1 MKSLKNRLYR
11 ITIALSLLI
20 FSAVSCEVGLG
31 AAVDTEPPELFIQ
44 SPAPASI
51 IRGTFAIKGTWTD
64 DRDADKVSCVFTNTA
79 DEKKKYTLTGEVV
92 TVKGGEGT
100 WNIFVEDAS
109 IPDGS
114 YEVTVS
120 LFDKS
125 GHETKVVRQ
134 FDIDNTA
141 PVIVLKRPSS
151 RKGEQDENID
161 RYGQLFTLN
170 GFAADDSGVGLIEV
184 SIYSDEAL
192 TQQVGET
199 ISIKNVPN
207 TITRNVAEFE
217 EGVENAYS
225 AIYGSTERSNVDQK
239 RWCKVVAYDGAQFY
253 PADGKEQTDEDK
265 KGNASFSY
273 YLYEDISS
281 TFLSQYKVAD
291 LYAMRK
297 LGSPNTLPETTA
309 GVFILNPANNPYYT
323 VSGYQ
328 ELKLDGTDTNESMYL
343 KNGNSIVIS
352 LKPGLDSYEID
363 KDSLKVYLQQC
374 DMTNNGEAIG
384 ELIPMENITKEP
396 SGTAYTITL
405 PVKKGNGINI
415 GKSYRLYLE
424 GQDVKG
430 NKVTTQG
437 NGYGFYIASTGVKP
451 SLRVDTP
458 PSAAL
463 VSCND
468 SVDSIV
474 VKGMAYFPSESCEG
488 GSVII
493 KDSVNNLEWL
503 VGTYLDEK
511 DENGNTIEATQKTDI
526 EQNWSI
532 TLNLK
537 KDSTNIKDETG
548 KLYIPD
554 GIYTFNV
561 YAITDTDFVDAESA
575 VSVERNI
582 KVDTQKPKAPV
593 LKKLNNTDYS
603 ALEWYKSKN
612 LKVDLEVSDE
622 ARNGYSS
629 GLFKTEYSIG
639 DSNIWTTITATSYGY
654 INGLE
659 DGENKLIFRSVDEA
673 GNVSDISEFTVK
685 LDTVAPVITKAYIGK
700 DSAWK
705 TFATG
710 NVLNIKNTDGKK
722 IKFEIEEALTLPEVS
737 VTVDGKSLEGT
748 YERTEESGNKW
759 IWISNTEASLN
770 ENQEILIKAVAK
782 DGTNNEGIA
791 EHKVLVDTE
800 GPVIEFTSPVPE
812 LELRG
817 ENSISQTYI
826 LRAGITDK
834 AGNVAQTKY
843 LLTDT
848 PYTDENNIITDAR
861 SGENGWELS
870 QGKGSIGVSTEIRSI
885 TKGKWYLYVYSKDE
899 ADNESYAVRYFWF
912 DTDAPSLG
920 VTAKPANIY
929 NKKEDSTIQI
939 ININGTASD
948 SNGIDKIE
956 YSTDG
961 GNTWNI
967 PDTYNPETGAWSIN
981 LTYGNENSDLS
992 DGSYK
997 FIIRAADKAGRN
1009 NSVEYNVLIDTVSPE
1024 LTLPDN
1030 DNWYHE
1036 LKISTEIQATDVT
1049 SKVSLVQYNTNY
1061 DSTNP
1066 DDGWIPCTYNDET
1079 ETASGDIDF
1088 ESSGIKTVYIK
1099 ATDGAGNEIISSF
1112 TRKVDAD
1119 KPTLTAKY
1127 TQIGTGSIS
1136 NYGGTAYVNGS
1147 TAVTFW
1153 GDYSDSISGVAELEI
1168 KIGEEILTGIE
1179 IDYSSQTLPATK
1191 DDKMPSSFNAYSSFE
1206 DKTAIK
1212 SWKVII
1218 PAGKLK
1224 TGAITIIGRDKA
1236 VDLPDF
1242 TGNEIVAQQTTSLAL
1257 DTELPVISSNTI
1269 NVKDNSDVTKAY
1281 LYSAEDAQIIE
1292 YFLNNSEGKNFTVS
1306 GISTDNSGV
1315 ASTKFKIGEK
1325 EYTNTKTAGSWSFTV
1340 TNFNSFTE
1348 NEVSA
1353 LVETVDLAG
1362 NKTEKTIK
1370 FKFDTTAPDKSGI
1383 VKIDNNEYA
1392 SGIWRTST
1400 VLTVSGVF
1408 TEEGSGV
1415 SKIYYKRFATSEAA
1429 ESGNNSFATNYRNDN
1444 DGFIEA
1450 DATGKSYN
1458 GKITKLSVGNNYL
1471 LLIAEDNVGNSKLI
1485 DATPYYIRIDTKAPA
1500 IESTSGGTRYSN
1512 GKSDVIVTGT
1522 CSDEDSGVAGV
1533 KVSIKID
1540 DVKEVDATKTNNTDW
1555 SGGWTATIPA
1565 AYLSAI
1571 EDGKNYDIEAV
1582 VTDNSGLSTPLI
1594 VANLQGDTNPPEATL
1609 NSVSPSVAVTEIEA
1623 KGYVRPNNLLT
1634 VKGIS
1639 EDEYSTTIYTW
1650 LKLIPYKDNGTTAD
1664 AIEIFESTDE
1674 NHTGTNARSW
1684 TLSIPAD
1691 TVSAETYAGAKLY
1704 ACTKDLA
1711 GNTKDK
1717 EIHDLIFDVTGPV
1730 YMLSGSENNF
1740 VPTTIGGKSYS
1751 ADNWY
1756 NSKNLLFTGT
1766 WKDAAGVT
1774 AVYYEIVASGQ
1785 SATITKNN
1793 ATTYP
1798 SFTLT
1803 SKGKGLYVYNSEIR
1817 GFNDGGNTIIMYAKD
1832 ALGNISNVNEEI
1844 VRIDTNAPEGS
1855 EYTDENDKTYNF
1867 NSKYF
1872 TNAKEDSNLILYFY
1886 AKDGASESGIDIS
1899 ESPEIKFGTEPITQT
1914 ETTKVEY
1921 ANSETTGKGYLVTL
1935 TFNEKVFAGETEY
1948 IPVVAVIKDKAG
1960 NSKEL
1965 NIGTVTVDSEP
1976 PVVNLSTPK
1985 DADSDTPGIQVN
1997 KTISI
2002 KGNANDKNLTENP
2015 LTKLQYSTDNNTW
2028 NNLYDATTNYTASNT
2043 TVVKNET
2050 DFSVNVNTTQAPFE
2064 DTKYYLRAAV
2074 EDKAGNEGWSDV
2086 IEFTVDQ
2093 NTDRPVITFMDITI
2107 SSDEEASAADEET
2120 LKLASKKLRI
2130 TVSDDDGIDT
2140 LTTTIGETELTN
2152 PTRKNDSWIYDL
2164 TQLSANSQ
2172 IDGTYS
2178 ITFTVKDSSG
2188 EIFTSGQA
2196 LAPRYS
2202 DGEHQLT
2209 KTPVSLSLM
2218 IDNTSPMLKTNKF
2231 IFYSEDY
2238 PDPDDSDWLNTPP
2251 ALGGKRNKLALLI
2264 EAGDENKISGVTAKL
2279 TEKSGVV
2286 KSYTATVVL
2295 QSEYK
2300 DTTDKKYY
2308 SKWLIKDI
2316 DVSENALNTGDHNLE
2331 FTIIDGA
2338 NNEKPLKITLSVD
2351 REVPEINI
2359 TSPTASTYSSGS
2371 IRADGSIAGAVKL
2384 YYAVSPDGTK
2394 APDGSSINGYE
2405 WTAKDGTTGTCAGA
2419 LLNPNYGSE
2428 IEFSG
2433 NWIIYFDG
2441 NLSADTGVHTELLN
2455 TYLENYGITT
2465 EDALKGT
2472 NNATLFTAPVYL
2484 YLWLKAEDE
2493 VGNETEKAFPI
2504 VVNPQGDR
2512 PTAQFTYPLEDGVL
2526 LGQYVNIRGTY
2537 SDTLGDSASTTGVRS
2552 VWIQLLSKACGGT
2565 EDNPVSA
2572 ENFGTRL
2579 VYDSDAKLFSKFEMI
2594 EDDLDYLADNG
2605 YDVYNMETYSS
2616 SGSNEKWIKGTSHVD
2631 TSKYS
2636 PNDYAALVKTT
2647 DASTSGS
2654 WNITINSKGE
2664 FDPNSDSTDGKNPV
2678 GIRIFAK
2685 DGDGKLNTIQT
2696 ERFVYFDSDT
2706 PAIKDLQLV
2715 QYDKDNQETIIAT
2728 RTYTSE
2734 MYISN
2739 KNGPWKLIGTAWDN
2753 QKITNL
2759 KFYDANENLIEGVEK
2774 TEESLNEWKFS
2785 WSLPYDVEVGTIS
2798 IRIEVDDD
2806 LTPEPHTGRENINIR
2821 FDSKEPVLITDENE
2835 DYNIKKIIRQN
2846 NSFYTFSSV
2855 AIEDPAADG
2864 TAQSGF
2870 AYTAFYFT
2878 RNTADGT
2885 KLYDILSAKGTG
2897 ATPANV
2903 ILLPEQLEATDS
2915 LCYEDNM
2922 YWYKKTVA
2930 ARGEN
2935 NAANVLKLSGSDTKG
2950 IRKNCLVKIDGA
2962 FYKVTSDPDSNSF
2975 EIDGNPQKNKTEVLV
2990 AVASLIDNTTN
3001 EKTVDNP
3008 GQISADG
3015 YYSDNDLFLDDG
3027 DRMLEFVDKTGTS
3040 WNWKASVCSK
3050 NISDGPITLHY
3061 VVFDA
3066 AGNYSSASTD
3076 CIIANNTPRLAG
3088 FTIKTDRNNNGN
3100 VDDVNIDGNYTD
3112 YLAATYSALSM
3123 TSTGVYDPDAENSM
3137 HERNPLSNNI
3147 TAGEAGKPVMT
3158 LRGKTVIIPEI
3169 VGGTGKVYY
3178 DYDIQTIDSE
3188 THTVKDN
3195 KGSNIKLLEAGSTD
3209 YTIKSKEIN
3218 IQLGDLVNF
3227 GDIECTEFKFTFHDS
3242 MEERDSLTDTTDI
3255 DSHLSVYMGIAASA
3269 TSTPTVK
3276 IDPFYWKDLNNNSIY
3291 GSKSAAS
3298 YKDLQGHIELEDDL
3312 PDNFTENS
3320 GEMDTDPKVSG
3331 KIVLT
3336 GSVEDNNLINTIKI
3350 EFGSFIEKTVAE
3362 FKNGHLTLTTDASGT
3377 GYEFKIKEGSEK
3389 FTKDGHFADWILN
3402 LYTEEFG
3409 VALDAKLTVTA
3420 TNYGTPDVTKL
3431 VSEDGEIGID
3441 GSTKYKIVPI
3451 ATDYNAPQPKV
3462 ASYQMDIV
3470 PYITDVTTFLSSY
3483 SASTPSM
3490 YARSARGRY
3499 SVYAVGKNGTISEY
3513 EKIKISGFNLTNG
3526 TVTFN
3531 GAENNTQNMG
3541 DEIKI
3546 PSGAKSGEISISVLT
3561 SDNRAVVSLN
3571 NKNNNESRGIYGYE
3585 KQEDESLTDTVG
3597 TVDIQGNYSIYNNYY
3612 NRIPNNKN
3620 NNNLTD
3626 DVYLNIWDFNKE
3638 AALADSNSKV
3648 DNLEMKINPNNG
3660 LIGFAFSNGSTRFSM
3675 PKADTSYT
3683 KWNRSFDYMK
3693 HNALA
3698 YDINGN
3704 SYAVSVG
3711 GDINGSGGYDFFSFM
3726 SSRWTPVGGDAQADN
3741 KTGGNHLNL
3750 DAISSVEGDKNT
3762 RTRNKDRFQSQSIAT
3777 NGDNI
3782 YLAYYDMMY
3791 SQIRFKAGVF
3801 PSDNAVK
3808 VFGNF
3813 RKRQKKEDGAT
3824 EDYGKVIDDAPYCQ
3838 IIADGTTDTFGNVGE
3853 YVSIGVMTYSSEK
3866 DGETVSNDV
3875 VAIVWYDGN
3884 NLQFAYGVNPLENVK
3899 EDGTAT
3905 KNKVKNNVG
3914 GWVGT
3919 STPLI
3924 SGGGEYCQLAVAR
3937 DNSIHIAAYNS
3948 SKADLEYIYIP
3959 FDDTTHVPNVGSKI
3973 VCSVDTYLDVGEQLT
3988 IDVAE
3993 DVNGNQIP
4001 YIGYWGAYPELPRY
4015 AYLADPN
4022 RFSPAADSGIT
4033 AVTKGAIDNTY
4044 TGVWECMVV
4053 PSQSSVKD
4061 SRKINVGVWK
4071 YNGTAADNGKL
4082 AYSTTGTNR
4091 GKVNG
4096 TNSYNSCEASTTNG
4110 KCYGNGTNNGVL
4122 AYVVTPSSSQYCAET
4137 AQLR

>member
-134 FDIDNTA
+134 LDIDNTA

-239 RWCKVVAYDGAQFY
+239 RWCKVVAYDGSQFY
-253 PADGKEQTDEDK
+253 PADGTEQTDEDK
-265 KGNASFSY
+265 KGNASFTY

-281 TFLSQYKVAD
+281 AFLSKYKVAD

-297 LGSPNTLPETTA
+297 SASPNTLPETAA

-352 LKPGLDSYEID
+352 VKPGLDSYEID

-374 DMTNNGEAIG
+374 DMTNNAEAIG

-396 SGTAYTITL
+396 SGTAYTITV
-405 PVKKGNGINI
+405 PVNKGNGINI
-415 GKSYRLYLE
+415 GQTYRLSLE

-451 SLRVDTP
+451 SLRVDAP
-458 PSAAL
+458 PSTAI
-463 VSCND
+463 VSCNN

-603 ALEWYKSKN
+603 ALEWYKNKN
-612 LKVDLEVSDE
+612 LKVDLEVADE

-629 GLFKTEYSIG
+629 GLFKTEYSVG
-639 DSNIWTTITATSYGY
+639 DSNIWTTLTAASYGY

-700 DSAWK
+700 DSLWK
-705 TFATG
+705 NFTAG
-710 NVLNIKNTDGKK
+710 SVLNIKNTDGKK

-737 VTVDGKSLEGT
+737 VSVGGNSLSGT
-748 YERTEESGNKW
+748 FTRAEVTGNKW
-759 IWISNTEASLN
+759 IWISNSEATLN
-770 ENQEILIKAVAK
+770 ENQEILIKVVAK
-782 DGTNNEGIA
+782 DGANSEGVA
-791 EHKVLVDTE
+791 EYKVLVDTE

-812 LELRG
+812 LELKG
-817 ENSISQTYI
+817 ENSINQTYI

-848 PYTDENNIITDAR
+848 PYTEENNIITEAR
-861 SGENGWELS
+861 SGVNGWELS
-870 QGKGSIGVSTEIRSI
+870 QGKGSIGVSTETKNI

-912 DTDAPSLG
+912 DTDVPSLG
-920 VTAKPANIY
+920 VIAKPANIY
-929 NKKEDSTIQI
+929 NKKEDSATQI
-939 ININGTASD
+939 ININGTATD

-956 YSTDG
+956 FSKDG
-961 GNTWNI
+961 GSTWVAPDSYNI
-967 PDTYNPETGAWSIN
+967 ETGDWSIS
-981 LTYGNENSDLS
+981 LTYGNETSALS
-992 DGSYK
+992 DGNYK
-997 FIIRAADKAGRN
+997 FIIRAADKAGRY

-1024 LTLPDN
+1024 LNLPNN

-1036 LKISTEIQATDVT
+1036 LKIDTAIKVTDVT
-1049 SKVSLVQYNTNY
+1049 SKVSLVQYNTTY

-1066 DDGWIPCTYNDET
+1066 DDGWIPFTYSDET
-1079 ETASGDIDF
+1079 ETASGVIDF
-1088 ESSGIKTVYIK
+1088 ELSGIKTVYIK
-1099 ATDGAGNEIISSF
+1099 ATDGAGNTILSSF
-1112 TRKVDAD
+1112 TRKVDVD
-1119 KPTLTAKY
+1119 TPTLTAKY

-1147 TAVTFW
+1147 TSVTFW
-1153 GDYSDSISGVAELEI
+1153 GDYSDLISGVEELEL
-1168 KIGEEILTGIE
+1168 KIGDEILTDIE
-1179 IDYSSQTLPATK
+1179 IDYSTQTLPATK
-1191 DDKMPSSFNAYSSFE
+1191 DGDIPSSYNAYSSFE

-1212 SWKVII
+1212 SWKAII
-1218 PAGKLK
+1218 PASKLK
-1224 TGAITIIGRDKA
+1224 TGAITVIGRDKA

-1242 TGNEIVAQQTTSLAL
+1242 TGNEIIAQQTTTLAL

-1269 NVKDNSDVTKAY
+1269 NVKDNSGVTKAY
-1281 LYSAEDAQIIE
+1281 RYTTEDAPILE
-1292 YFLNNSEGKNFTVS
+1292 YFVNNSEGKNFTIS

-1315 ASTKFKIGEK
+1315 ASTKFIIGEK
-1325 EYTNTKTAGSWSFTV
+1325 EYTNTKTSGSWSFTV
-1340 TNFNSFTE
+1340 TDLNTFTE

-1353 LVETVDLAG
+1353 RLETIDLAD

-1370 FKFDTTAPDKSGI
+1370 FKFDTTAPDKSGT
-1383 VKIDNNEYA
+1383 VTIDNKEYA
-1392 SGIWRTST
+1392 SGMWRTST
-1400 VLTVSGVF
+1400 VLSVSGAF

-1415 SKIYYKRFATSEAA
+1415 SKIYYKRFASSEAA
-1429 ESGNNSFATNYRNDN
+1429 ENGNNSFAANYRNEN

-1450 DATGKSYN
+1450 DTTGKSYN
-1458 GKITKLSVGNNYL
+1458 GKITKLSVGDNYL

-1485 DATPYYIRIDTKAPA
+1485 DTNSYYIRIDTKAPA
-1500 IESTSGGTRYSN
+1500 IESTSGGTRFSN
-1512 GKSDVIVTGT
+1512 GKADVIVTGT

-1533 KVSIKID
+1533 KVSIKIG
-1540 DVKEVDATKTNNTDW
+1540 DVKEVDASKTNNIDW
-1555 SGGWTATIPA
+1555 SDGWTATIPTG
-1565 AYLSAI
+1565 YLTDI

-1582 VTDNSGLSTPLI
+1582 VTDNSGLSTPLM

-1609 NSVSPSVAVTEIEA
+1609 NSVSPSVAVAETET
-1623 KGYVRPNNLLT
+1623 KGYVRPNDLLT
-1634 VKGIS
+1634 VKGIT

-1650 LKLIPYKDNGTTAD
+1650 LKLIPYKNDGTTAD
-1664 AIEIFESTDE
+1664 EIPIYESTDV
-1674 NHTGTNARSW
+1674 NHKGTNARSW
-1684 TLSIPAD
+1684 TLSIPAN
-1691 TVSAETYAGAKLY
+1691 TVSVENYAGAKLY
-1704 ACTKDLA
+1704 VCTKDLA
-1711 GNTKDK
+1711 ENTKDK
-1717 EIHDLIFDVTGPV
+1717 EIYDLIFDVTGPV
-1730 YMLSGSENNF
+1730 YMQSGTETNF
-1740 VPTTIGGKSYS
+1740 VPTTIGGKPYS
-1751 ADNWY
+1751 EDNWY
-1756 NSKNLLFTGT
+1756 DSKNLLFTGT

-1785 SATITKNN
+1785 TATISKNN

-1803 SKGKGLYVYNSEIR
+1803 SKGKDLYAYNSEIR
-1817 GFNDGGNTIIMYAKD
+1817 GFNDGDNTLIMYAKD
-1832 ALGNISNVNEEI
+1832 ALGNISNIREEV
-1844 VRIDTNAPEGS
+1844 VRVDTNAPEGS
-1855 EYTDENDKTYNF
+1855 EYTDDNGKTYSF
-1867 NSKYF
+1867 NNKYF
-1872 TNAKEDSNLILYFY
+1872 TNTKEDSSLILYFY
-1886 AKDGASESGIDIS
+1886 AKDGAAESGIDLS
-1899 ESPEIKFGTEPITQT
+1899 EVPVIKFGTEPITQT
-1914 ETTKVEY
+1914 ETTKAEY

-2015 LTKLQYSTDNNTW
+2015 LTKLQYSTDNSTW
-2028 NNLYDATTNYTASNT
+2028 NKLYDAGTNYTAPNT
-2043 TVVKNET
+2043 TVVKNEA
-2050 DFSVNVNTTQAPFE
+2050 DFSVNVNTAQAPFI

-2107 SSDEEASAADEET
+2107 PSDEVVADAEEET
-2120 LKLASKKLRI
+2120 LKLASKTLRI

-2140 LTTTIGETELTN
+2140 VTTTIGNIELTN
-2152 PTRKNDSWIYDL
+2152 PTRKNDSWIYNL
-2164 TQLSANSQ
+2164 TQLSDSSQ
-2172 IDGTYS
+2172 IDGTYG
-2178 ITFTVKDSSG
+2178 INFTIKDTAG
-2188 EIFTSGQA
+2188 KTFTSGEE
-2196 LAPRYS
+2196 LAPRYT
-2202 DGEHQLT
+2202 DGEHKLT
-2209 KTPVSLSLM
+2209 KTPVALSLM

-2238 PDPDDSDWLNTPP
+2238 PNPNDSDWLDTLP

-2264 EAGDENKISGVTAKL
+2264 EAGDENKISGVTAKI
-2279 TEKSGVV
+2279 TEKSG
-2286 KSYTATVVL
+2286 KAKTYTATAVP

-2308 SKWLIKDI
+2308 SKWIIKDI
-2316 DVSENALNTGDHNLE
+2316 DVSKDALETGEHNLE

-2338 NNEKPLKITLSVD
+2338 NNEKPNKITLSVD
-2351 REVPEINI
+2351 RELPELNI
-2359 TSPTASTYSSGS
+2359 TSPKASTYSSGS

-2384 YYAVSPDGTK
+2384 YYAVSPNGSD
-2394 APDGSSINGYE
+2394 APNGSTINGFE

-2419 LLNPNYGSE
+2419 VLNPAYSSE

-2441 NLSADTGVHTELLN
+2441 NLSAETGVHSELLN
-2455 TYLENYGITT
+2455 TYLEKYGIATK
-2465 EDALKGT
+2465 DALKGT
-2472 NNATLFTAPVYL
+2472 GNATLFTAPVYL

-2512 PTAQFTYPLEDGVL
+2512 PTAQFTYPLQDCVL

-2537 SDTLGDSASTTGVRS
+2537 SDTLGDSAATTGVRS
-2552 VWIQLLSKACGGT
+2552 VWIQLLSKAYGGT
-2565 EDNPVSA
+2565 EENPVSA
-2572 ENFGTRL
+2572 ENFATRL
-2579 VYDSDAKLFSKFEMI
+2579 VFDTDAKLFTKFEMT
-2594 EDDLDYLADNG
+2594 EADLDYLAGNG
-2605 YDVYNMETYSS
+2605 YEVYNIQTYTST
-2616 SGSNEKWIKGTSHVD
+2616 GPNEKWVKGTSHVD

-2636 PNDYAALVKTT
+2636 PNDYAVLVKTS

-2664 FDPNSDSTDGKNPV
+2664 FDPNSASTDGKNPV

-2715 QYDKDNQETIIAT
+2715 QYDKDNPAKVIAT
-2728 RTYTSE
+2728 RSYASE

-2739 KNGPWKLIGTAWDN
+2739 KNGPWKLTGTAWDN
-2753 QKITNL
+2753 EKITSL
-2759 KFYDANENLIEGVEK
+2759 KFYDADEKPIEGVEK
-2774 TEESLNEWKFS
+2774 TEDSLNEWKFS
-2785 WSLPYDVEVGTIS
+2785 WSLPSDVEVGTIS
-2798 IRIEVDDD
+2798 FRIEVDDNIV
-2806 LTPEPHTGRENINIR
+2806 PEPHTGKENINIR
-2821 FDSKEPVLITDENE
+2821 FDGKEPVLVTEGN

-2855 AIEDPAADG
+2855 AIEEPAADG

-2878 RNTADGT
+2878 RNTDDGI

-2897 ATPANV
+2897 ETPANV
-2903 ILLPEQLEATDS
+2903 ILLPETLDATS
-2915 LCYEDNM
+2915 PICYEDNM

-2930 ARGEN
+2930 GRGESDV
-2935 NAANVLKLSGSDTKG
+2935 ANVLTLSGSDTKG
-2950 IRKNCLVKIDGA
+2950 IRKNCLVKIDGSY
-2962 FYKVTSDPDSNSF
+2962 YKVMSDPDSNNSF
-2975 EIDGNPQKNKTEVLV
+2975 EIDGHPQKNKTEVLV
-2990 AVASLIDNTTN
+2990 AIAGLIDNTTN
-3001 EKTVDNP
+3001 EKTIDNP

-3015 YYSDNDLFLDDG
+3015 YYSDDDLQLDDG

-3050 NISDGPITLHY
+3050 NIADGPVTLHY

-3066 AGNYSSASTD
+3066 AGNYTPDSED

-3088 FTIKTDRNNNGN
+3088 FTIKTDRNNNGS
-3100 VDDVNIDGNYTD
+3100 VDDQNIDGNYTD
-3112 YLAATYSALSM
+3112 YLADTYSALSL
-3123 TSTGVYDPDAENSM
+3123 TGSGVYDPDAENSM
-3137 HERNPLSNNI
+3137 HERNPLKNTI
-3147 TAGEAGKPVMT
+3147 KAGEAGKPVMT
-3158 LRGKTVIIPEI
+3158 LRGKTVITPEI

-3178 DYDIQTIDSE
+3178 DYDIQTE
-3188 THTVKDN
+3188 KEN
-3195 KGSNIKLLEAGSTD
+3195 KRSNIKLLESGSTD

-3242 MEERDSLTDTTDI
+3242 MEERDSISDTTDI
-3255 DSHLSVYMGIAASA
+3255 DAHLSVYMGIAASA

-3276 IDPFYWKDLNNNSIY
+3276 IDPFYWEGLNNNSIY
-3291 GSKSAAS
+3291 ESKNAKS
-3298 YKDLQGHIELEDDL
+3298 YKDLNGHIELEDDL
-3312 PDNFTENS
+3312 PDTFTDDS
-3320 GEMDTDPKVSG
+3320 GEMDGDPKVSG

-3336 GSVEDNNLINTIKI
+3336 GNVEDNNLINTIKLK
-3350 EFGSFIEKTVAE
+3350 FGSCITEVIVAE
-3362 FKNGHLTLTTDASGT
+3362 FKNGKLTLTNGATGT
-3377 GYEFKIKEGSEK
+3377 GYEFKIKDGSEK
-3389 FTKDGHFADWILN
+3389 FTKDGHYAEWILN
-3402 LYTEEFG
+3402 LYTEKFG
-3409 VALDAKLTVTA
+3409 VALDADLILTA
-3420 TNYGTPDVTKL
+3420 TNFGTPDRTKL
-3431 VSEDGEIGID
+3431 LSSDGEIGID
-3441 GSTKYKIVPI
+3441 GSTKYKIVPV
-3451 ATDYNAPQPKV
+3451 TSDYKNPKSKV
-3462 ASYQMDIV
+3462 DSYQMDIV
-3470 PYITDVTTFLSSY
+3470 PYITGVTTYLSSY

-3490 YARSARGRY
+3490 YGRSALGRY
-3499 SVYAVGKNGTISEY
+3499 SVYAVGKNGTISNY
-3513 EKIKISGFNLTNG
+3513 EKISITGFNLSGG
-3526 TVTFN
+3526 TVTFS
-3531 GAENNTQNMG
+3531 GTGTTTQAWG
-3541 DEIKI
+3541 EEIAI
-3546 PSGAKSGEISISVLT
+3546 PSGAKSGEVSISVRD
-3561 SDNRAVVSLN
+3561 SKNIAVISLN
-3571 NKNNNESRGIYGYE
+3571 NKNNNDSHGTY
-3585 KQEDESLTDTVG
+3585 TDSVG
-3597 TVDIQGNYSIYNNYY
+3597 TVAPQGNYTTYNNYY
-3612 NRIPNNKN
+3612 NRMPNGKN

-3626 DVYLNIWDFNKE
+3626 NVYLNIWDFNTE
-3638 AALADSNSKV
+3638 AALAEDYTKV
-3648 DNLEMKINPNNG
+3648 DYLEMKINPLNG
-3660 LIGFAFSNGSTRFSM
+3660 LIGFAFSNGGSRFSM
-3675 PKADTSYT
+3675 PSDTTSYDR
-3683 KWNRSFDYMK
+3683 WNRSYDYMK

-3698 YDINGN
+3698 YDKNGN

-3711 GDINGSGGYDFFSFM
+3711 GDINGDGGYDFFSFM
-3726 SSRWTPVGGDAQADN
+3726 SSRWGAVGGTDQNDN
-3741 KTGGNHLNL
+3741 KGKNNHLNL
-3750 DAISSVEGDKNT
+3750 D
-3762 RTRNKDRFQSQSIAT
+3762 SIA
-3777 NGDNI
+3777 
-3782 YLAYYDMMY
+3782 
-3791 SQIRFKAGVF
+3791 
-3801 PSDNAVK
+3801 
-3808 VFGNF
+3808 
-3813 RKRQKKEDGAT
+3813 
-3824 EDYGKVIDDAPYCQ
+3824 
-3838 IIADGTTDTFGNVGE
+3838 
-3853 YVSIGVMTYSSEK
+3853 
-3866 DGETVSNDV
+3866 
-3875 VAIVWYDGN
+3875 
-3884 NLQFAYGVNPLENVK
+3884 
-3899 EDGTAT
+3899 
-3905 KNKVKNNVG
+3905 
-3914 GWVGT
+3914 
-3919 STPLI
+3919 
-3924 SGGGEYCQLAVAR
+3924 
-3937 DNSIHIAAYNS
+3937 
-3948 SKADLEYIYIP
+3948 
-3959 FDDTTHVPNVGSKI
+3959 
-3973 VCSVDTYLDVGEQLT
+3973 
-3988 IDVAE
+3988 
-3993 DVNGNQIP
+3993 
-4001 YIGYWGAYPELPRY
+4001 
-4015 AYLADPN
+4015 
-4022 RFSPAADSGIT
+4022 
-4033 AVTKGAIDNTY
+4033 
-4044 TGVWECMVV
+4044 
-4053 PSQSSVKD
+4053 
-4061 SRKINVGVWK
+4061 
-4071 YNGTAADNGKL
+4071 
-4082 AYSTTGTNR
+4082 
-4091 GKVNG
+4091 
-4096 TNSYNSCEASTTNG
+4096 
-4110 KCYGNGTNNGVL
+4110 
-4122 AYVVTPSSSQYCAET
+4122 
-4137 AQLR
+4137 